1 MGIRLGVVLA
11 LPLLLVASGCGDD
24 GAAPKTVG
32 RTVPVLDGTS
42 WIATT
47 ITEHGQPRAVVPG
60 SQIRVEFTDGNISV
74 NAGCNGMGGEYSL
87 SEEAELRTGT
97 LSGTMMACDQ
107 PLMDQDQWLSGT
119 VFAEPLVASVDGDTL
134 TLSRE
139 GLELVLT
146 DRAVVAPD
154 VLLEGTT
161 WQLDGISSGDSVS
174 SVPAGVTTPTFVFA
188 SDGTVTLDTGCNGG
202 RSTATVSGSTITF
215 GPVMTTKMACADK
228 AGRQTEAAVLAVID
242 GAVEWSITE
251 KTLTLT
257 KADHG
262 LVYRAAP

>member
-11 LPLLLVASGCGDD
+11 LPLLLLATGCGDGD
-24 GAAPKTVG
+24 ADSGPVG
-32 RTVPVLDGTS
+32 RTVPDLDGTS
-42 WIATT
+42 WIATG
-47 ITEHGQPRAVVPG
+47 ITEHGQPRALVPG
-60 SQIRVEFTDGNISV
+60 SELRVQFTDGDISI
-74 NAGCNGMGGEYSL
+74 NAGCNGMGGRYTL

-119 VFAEPLVASVDGDTL
+119 VFAEPLVASLDGETL

-146 DRAVVAPD
+146 DRAFAAPD
-154 VLLEGTT
+154 VLLEGTR
-161 WQLDGISSGDSVS
+161 WQLDGISNADPVS
-174 SVPAGVTTPTFVFA
+174 SVPAGTTPTFVLA
-188 SDGTVTLDTGCNGG
+188 ADGTVTLDTGCNSG
-202 RSTATVSGSTITF
+202 RTTATVSGSTITF
-215 GPVMTTKMACADK
+215 APVMTTKKACADR
-228 AGRQTEAAVLAVID
+228 AGRQTEAAVLAVLD

-251 KTLTLT
+251 KTLTFT
-257 KADHG
+257 KAGQG